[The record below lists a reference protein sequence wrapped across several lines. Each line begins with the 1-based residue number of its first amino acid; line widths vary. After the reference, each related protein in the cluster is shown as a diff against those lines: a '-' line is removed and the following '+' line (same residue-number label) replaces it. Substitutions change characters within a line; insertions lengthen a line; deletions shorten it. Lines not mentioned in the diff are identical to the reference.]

1 MKSQLTDEF
10 VSLFRRLP
18 ASVQSQSRGAYWRW
32 KINPAHPGL
41 IPRAAMNEVIA
52 SFNRVRYNFKKLSGT
67 DSFYSIRVG
76 LGWRVVGLLEGDTIT

>member
-10 VSLFRRLP
+10 VALFRSLP
-18 ASVQSQSRGAYWRW
+18 ASVQSQARGAYRRW

-41 IPRAAMNEVIA
+41 
-52 SFNRVRYNFKKLSGT
+52 NFKKLSGT

-76 LGWRVVGLLEGDTIT
+76 LGWRVVGLLEGDMITRFWIGSHAKNSSKY